1 MTQVII
7 DSMYPVGSIYMSVN
21 NSLPPELTAGG
32 MTWTPIAG
40 GQGFWIVNDG
50 DSGLGKHVD
59 GVLPKHTH
67 TYTGATSGGSFAPGA
82 WSGAKASSVGV
93 QTSVGSISGAVSG
106 VSVGNT
112 LRQPSFC
119 IRAWQRTS

>member
-40 GQGFWIVNDG
+40 GQGFWIVNSG
-50 DSGLGKHVD
+50 DSNLGKHVD

-67 TYTGATSGGSFAPGA
+67 SYNGASDSGSFGPGIHG
-82 WSGAKASSVGV
+82 GAKASSSGS
-93 QTSVGSISGAVSG
+93 TGTGSIAGTVSG
-106 VSVGNT
+106 VSMGNT

>member
-21 NSLPPELTAGG
+21 NNLPPELTVGG
-32 MTWTPIAG
+32 MTWAAIDG
-40 GQGFWIVNDG
+40 GQGFWIVNSG
-50 DSGLGKHVD
+50 DSDLGRHVD

-67 TYTGATSGGSFAPGA
+67 TYTGANSGGSFAPGVF
-82 WSGAKASSVGV
+82 SGAKASSSGS
-93 QTSVGSISGAVSG
+93 TGTGSISGTVSG
-106 VSVGNT
+106 ISMGNT

-119 IRAWQRTS
+119 IRAWRRTS